1 MLSKTIE
8 LTFQKTVAQKV
19 NTHACSSCE
28 YFKLTNKIPT
38 CQFDSLDFTDCR
50 MAVEELQK

>member
-1 MLSKTIE
+1 MLSKKIE

-19 NTHACSSCE
+19 NTQSCSSCE

-38 CQFDSLDFTDCR
+38 CQFDSLDFTECSLT
-50 MAVEELQK
+50 VEELQK